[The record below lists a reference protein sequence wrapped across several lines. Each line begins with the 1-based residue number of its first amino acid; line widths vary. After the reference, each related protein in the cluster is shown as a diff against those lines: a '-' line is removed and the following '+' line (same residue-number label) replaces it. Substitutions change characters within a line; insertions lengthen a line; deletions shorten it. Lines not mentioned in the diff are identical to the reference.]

1 MKTKEEYEK
10 IGKTILDCAF
20 EVHKELGPGLMESVY
35 EECLCEELRNRGLK
49 VENQV
54 FLPITY
60 KGKKLE
66 KSFRIDVLV
75 EDIVVLE
82 LKSVEG
88 IFPIYEAQLV
98 TYMKLANKKLG
109 FLINFNETL
118 LKYGIRRK
126 YNNYFI

>member
-54 FLPITY
+54 FLPINY

-75 EDIVVLE
+75 EDIIVLE
-82 LKSVEG
+82 LKSVDG